1 LRGSDQLTLGN
12 KLLARGRFMQIL
24 VYAVALLML
33 VSLAIFIKVALFS
46 KRPQKIGLIYVVL
59 AIPLYVIYYA
69 DRIPFWRAKEG
80 ELHPAREWSLTWLE
94 QFDRPNTVG
103 GLTGGPDIGFVSD
116 PAPAAIV
123 AGLVLVHTIVFQRV
137 GVRRRLERIHD
148 PIANFFAGATAAT
161 MIGGILVSTFHW
173 GWPGALIVAGV
184 FALVYL
190 GALALLAAVLEVF
203 LEIGRLIAAWLKRK
217 VFTIATWI
225 TRAASFVSSLAG
237 RLGLTSLAD
246 KIREET
252 AEQESIFA
260 TEQDEQ
266 DRKLEDAYVRDRA
279 RRRAAASRRRSKQLH
294 DDPPATP
301 EAAAVAAATAAT
313 EATAAAAAVIVDTA
327 PTDTAPAETA
337 PAVPT
342 QAQPAAADGAA
353 TN

>member
-1 LRGSDQLTLGN
+1 
-12 KLLARGRFMQIL
+12 MQIL
-24 VYAVALLML
+24 VYAVAALLL
-33 VSLAIFIKVALFS
+33 LSLAIFIRVAVFK

-69 DRIPFWRAKEG
+69 DRIPFWKAAG
-80 ELHPAREWSLTWLE
+80 DAPHPAREWSLTWLE
-94 QFDRPNTVG
+94 QFDRPNTIG

-116 PAPAAIV
+116 PMPAAIV
-123 AGLVLVHTIVFQRV
+123 ALLVLVHMTVFQRV
-137 GVRRRLERIHD
+137 AVRNRLQRIAD

-173 GWPGALIVAGV
+173 GWQGALIVAGV

-217 VFTIATWI
+217 VFTVATWI

-246 KIREET
+246 RIRQET

-266 DRKLEDAYVRDRA
+266 DQKLEDAYVRDRA
-279 RRRAAASRRRSKQLH
+279 RRRAAAARRRGKQLQ
-294 DDPPATP
+294 DDPPSTP
-301 EAAAVAAATAAT
+301 EAAAVAAAAAAT
-313 EATAAAAAVIVDTA
+313 EATAAAAAVIADA
-327 PTDTAPAETA
+327 PPE
-337 PAVPT
+337 VP
-342 QAQPAAADGAA
+342 AQPAPA
-353 TN
+353 TEEPAKG